1 MKLNKTQT
9 ALGVAAV
16 LAAGALAAPTASADA
31 RVEALEA
38 QVNQMSQMLQEM
50 QGELNRVRDAA
61 SRSASENTAKVM
73 ELDEW
78 AASVKS
84 APAEAKSKDH
94 MVLLRGGWARNNG
107 PRGGF
112 DLDGN
117 PSALGLALGVN
128 GPNGDPLASGLV
140 GPNEGGR
147 NAWYFAGGF
156 DFSTSDDLFGLWDGA
171 EVLAELMVEYKEF
184 DDATFSALTG
194 QNVTIN
200 QVNLSASPKIKFL
213 KGSDFRPWL
222 IPIGFDINIIS
233 PPSGAVTV
241 FSPGAVFGA
250 GADYRLYE
258 NIYVG
263 ADVRYHWAADSLDGV
278 DTNTL
283 TAGGYI
289 GLGF

>member
-16 LAAGALAAPTASADA
+16 LAAGALVAPTASADA

-94 MVLLRGGWARNNG
+94 MVLLRGGYARLNG
-107 PRGGF
+107 NRGG
-112 DLDGN
+112 GVGG
-117 PSALGLALGVN
+117 AGVN
-128 GPNGDPLASGLV
+128 AGVGEGPITGDLLV
-140 GPNEGGR
+140 GANEASKT
-147 NAWYFAGGF
+147 AWYFAGGF
-156 DFSTSDDLFGLWDGA
+156 DFSTSDNLFGLWDGA

-184 DDATFSALTG
+184 DDTTFSALTR
-194 QNVTIN
+194 QNVTTN

-250 GADYRLYE
+250 GADYRIYE

-263 ADVRYHWAADSLDGV
+263 ADVRYHWAADNLDGV
-278 DTNTL
+278 DTNTV

>member
-94 MVLLRGGWARNNG
+94 MVLLRGGWARNDG
-107 PRGGF
+107 PRGNWTTN
-112 DLDGN
+112 DLVAGGGALVGGN
-117 PSALGLALGVN
+117 GST
-128 GPNGDPLASGLV
+128 GDPLVGSGN
-140 GPNEGGR
+140 GTR
-147 NAWYFAGGF
+147 NAWYFGGGF

-184 DDATFSALTG
+184 NDETRSVVTG

-222 IPIGFDINIIS
+222 IPIGFDINIVS

-250 GADYRLYE
+250 GADYRIYE

-263 ADVRYHWAADSLDGV
+263 ADVRYHWAADTLDGV
-278 DTNTL
+278 DTDTL

>member
-50 QGELNRVRDAA
+50 QGELNRVRDSA
-61 SRSASENTAKVM
+61 SRAASENTAKVM

-94 MVLLRGGWARNNG
+94 MVLLRGGWARANDK
-107 PRGGF
+107 RGGAPSRNY
-112 DLDGN
+112 DLLVD
-117 PSALGLALGVN
+117 GVN
-128 GPNGDPLASGLV
+128 ESSK
-140 GPNEGGR
+140 

-184 DDATFSALTG
+184 DDTTFSGLTT
-194 QNVTIN
+194 QNVTVN
-200 QVNLSASPKIKFL
+200 QVNLSASPKIKFM

-250 GADYRLYE
+250 GADYRIYE

-263 ADVRYHWAADSLDGV
+263 ADVRYHWAADTLDGV
-278 DTNTL
+278 ETNTL